1 MFVDEVPFIVFKNC
15 ILFKQVET
23 VANHLYSSVF
33 NISDDGRLH
42 RLPTELSEDEMV
54 EAVQNAMNK
63 ASSHME
69 DSVLAS
75 YFALLIGCLL
85 LQNEVYF
92 PFCQIFYF
100 L

>member
-1 MFVDEVPFIVFKNC
+1 
-15 ILFKQVET
+15 
-23 VANHLYSSVF
+23 
-33 NISDDGRLH
+33 
-42 RLPTELSEDEMV
+42 MV

-85 LQNEVYF
+85 LQNEVYIVFLDIF
-92 PFCQIFYF
+92 PTLLKNNFSNFS
-100 L
+100 

>member
-1 MFVDEVPFIVFKNC
+1 
-15 ILFKQVET
+15 
-23 VANHLYSSVF
+23 
-33 NISDDGRLH
+33 
-42 RLPTELSEDEMV
+42 MV

-85 LQNEVYF
+85 LQNEVCFLFNQFSSISYTKILLLILT
-92 PFCQIFYF
+92 IF
-100 L
+100 

>member
-1 MFVDEVPFIVFKNC
+1 MT
-15 ILFKQVET
+15 ILD
-23 VANHLYSSVF
+23 LIDIG
-33 NISDDGRLH
+33 ISNTLDDGRLH
-42 RLPTELSEDEMV
+42 RLPAELSEDEMV

-85 LQNEVYF
+85 LQNEVYR
-92 PFCQIFYF
+92 
-100 L
+100 LH

>member
-1 MFVDEVPFIVFKNC
+1 MI
-15 ILFKQVET
+15 
-23 VANHLYSSVF
+23 
-33 NISDDGRLH
+33 
-42 RLPTELSEDEMV
+42 

-85 LQNEVYF
+85 LQNEVGF
-92 PFCQIFYF
+92 SSF
-100 L
+100 